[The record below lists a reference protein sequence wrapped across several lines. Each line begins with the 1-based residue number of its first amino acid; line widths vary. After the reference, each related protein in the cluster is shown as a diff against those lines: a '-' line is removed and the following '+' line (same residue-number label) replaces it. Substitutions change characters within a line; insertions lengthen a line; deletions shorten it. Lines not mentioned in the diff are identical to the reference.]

1 MRRTWPFVIGA
12 ILPSAIVGVVLAG
25 RGSANTFTLPEAVVV
40 VSTTAEVASQAPV
53 PTLVDRANVSV
64 VVAGTDRAAAEPALA
79 ALISLGFARTEFV
92 EVDEARTSA
101 AAVAFFAADH
111 QLDAQQVIVDAGL
124 ADTASLAPMTDVV
137 EAIADTTSDVVL
149 VLPADE

>member
-1 MRRTWPFVIGA
+1 MIGA

-64 VVAGTDRAAAEPALA
+64 VVAATERAVASAALA
-79 ALISLGFARTEFV
+79 ALVGLGFARTEFV
-92 EVDEARTSA
+92 EVDEARTSV
-101 AAVAFFAADH
+101 AAVAYYATDH
-111 QLDAQQVIVDAGL
+111 QLDAQQVIADAGL
-124 ADTASLAPMTDVV
+124 ADTATVAPMTDAAA
-137 EAIADTTSDVVL
+137 AIADVASDVVL
-149 VLPADE
+149 VLPAALLS